1 MMTANALSE
10 RRGETYD
17 RLVRQEELILD
28 VTERLT
34 VELLKAG
41 VTKAELARRLGRTP
55 GFVSQVFGGGRN
67 LTLRTISDI
76 AAALSVRPSFEL
88 FPEWRPLSDTRW
100 DQASVATHPN
110 WARRWKRRVVAGTP
124 AAPLPTA
131 GLQAKEDV
139 AA

>member
-1 MMTANALSE
+1 MMMANALSE
-10 RRGETYD
+10 RRGEAYE

-34 VELLKAG
+34 VELLQAG

-76 AAALSVRPSFEL
+76 AVALSVRPSLEL
-88 FPEWRPLSDTRW
+88 TPDSGLVADTTWELISVKNRRPKPWVAVAPLS
-100 DQASVATHPN
+100 P
-110 WARRWKRRVVAGTP
+110 AGVQGP
-124 AAPLPTA
+124 YRDEAFPTA
-131 GLQAKEDV
+131 A
-139 AA
+139 